1 VAKSTVGLNGFLT
14 FQFSAAGYRTRVT
27 AGSGIAALTVELTS
41 LVVLR
46 SASPLSSVS
55 TSSAVSPFR
64 LAQVGVMSPG
74 DTAAAQRSSE
84 LDCGV
89 GGSMA
94 TRFGTIV
101 TAPLIPRQS
110 KGRGPAPPPTT
121 GQSQNP
127 LFGPSR
133 QYKTNSD
140 KEGKTVDKI
149 KETAKCS
156 RVVGWG
162 GSTNFSSTDAKG
174 IPSNLVIN
182 PPLYPTS
189 TGGTCLGCSS
199 TSHFNG
205 CVSVLCCSPSR
216 DMSLV
221 AGSRDKSPVT
231 ATSPPS
237 TSLSSSCRCCSSSV
251 CLCRD
256 YEKTQGCKP
265 CK

>member
-1 VAKSTVGLNGFLT
+1 
-14 FQFSAAGYRTRVT
+14 
-27 AGSGIAALTVELTS
+27 
-41 LVVLR
+41 
-46 SASPLSSVS
+46 
-55 TSSAVSPFR
+55 
-64 LAQVGVMSPG
+64 
-74 DTAAAQRSSE
+74 
-84 LDCGV
+84 
-89 GGSMA
+89 MA

-110 KGRGPAPPPTT
+110 KGRGPTPPPTT
-121 GQSQNP
+121 GQSSSPSSSQHP

-149 KETAKCS
+149 KEKAKCS

-162 GSTNFSSTDAKG
+162 GSTSFPGTDAKG

-199 TSHFNG
+199 TSYFNG
-205 CVSVLCCSPSR
+205 CVSGLCCSPSR

-221 AGSRDKSPVT
+221 AGPRDKSPVASPLT

-237 TSLSSSCRCCSSSV
+237 TCLSSSCRCCCLPSV

-256 YEKTQGCKP
+256 YEETQGCKP